1 MSGPKST
8 RYTITSRQRRVLT
21 EKRERDRKHRRGS
34 NNKRDRKHRGIS
46 DEEREKEQQRT
57 LAEEKERE
65 RKIKIQQEKEK
76 IKQLKTELTELNN
89 DLKESVKIVDL
100 LVERTDTGKEVQ
112 TRMRHVIEEMKKVD
126 GEINTT
132 NKDLEDLQKIYRQLF
147 STVKKVKEIKKLCDQ
162 QKGDMSQRLADNIS
176 DSILAGMNLKMEDQM
191 IESLSHIDEQK
202 KKIKEVL
209 SSINKMNINSELINK
224 CHMMEEKVDEI
235 TDDNFIDNFYA
246 MTVLPFLKECKEY
259 SELFETYRDEF
270 EELVSKYQYYSDYLE
285 LPTVQPVF
293 SVNRM
298 EELREDVSSLEQQC
312 EQLEEQRYI
321 SESIDEV
328 MRDIGYHVVGNRE
341 VTKKSGRKFR
351 NELYHFSEGTVIN
364 VTYAS
369 NGQISMELG
378 GVDNCD
384 REPAEAECDAL
395 CDEMVE
401 FCGEFQEIEKRLREK
416 GVILADRI
424 SMLPPAKEYA
434 QIINVNDYNIN
445 ETVESFET
453 VSRNKYKNKK
463 QVMRKE

>member
-8 RYTITSRQRRVLT
+8 RYTLTSRQRRVLT
-21 EKRERDRKHRRGS
+21 EKRERERKHQKTSNDKRERKHRRIS
-34 NNKRDRKHRGIS
+34 N
-46 DEEREKEQQRT
+46 DEGEKEQQRI
-57 LAEEKERE
+57 LAEERERE
-65 RKIKIQQEKEK
+65 RKIQQEKDR
-76 IKQLKTELTELNN
+76 IKQLKTELIELDN

-112 TRMRHVIEEMKKVD
+112 TRIRQAIEAIKKVN

-132 NKDLEDLQKIYRQLF
+132 NKDLEDLQKIHQTLF
-147 STVKKVKEIKKLCDQ
+147 STIKKAKEVKKLCDQ
-162 QKGDMSQRLADNIS
+162 QKGEMNQRLEDNIS
-176 DSILAGMNLKMEDQM
+176 DSVLAGMNLQIKDQM
-191 IESLSHIDEQK
+191 IESSSHIDKQK
-202 KKIKEVL
+202 EKIKEIL
-209 SSINKMNINSELINK
+209 YSINKMNINSELISK
-224 CHMMEEKVDEI
+224 YHMIEKKADEI

-246 MTVLPFLKECKEY
+246 MTVLPFFKECKECN
-259 SELFETYRDEF
+259 ELFETYRDEF
-270 EELVSKYQYYSDYLE
+270 EELISKYQYYSDYLE

-293 SVNRM
+293 SVNKM
-298 EELREDVSSLEQQC
+298 EELREDVKSLEQQC
-312 EQLEEQRYI
+312 EELEEQRYI

-378 GVDNCD
+378 GIDNCD
-384 REPAEAECDAL
+384 REPIETECDAL
-395 CDEMVE
+395 CDEMIE

-416 GVILADRI
+416 GVILANRI

-434 QIINVNDYNIN
+434 QIINVNDYNMN
-445 ETVESFET
+445 ETVETFET
-453 VSRNKYKNKK
+453 VSKNKYKDRK